1 MSNIMNLLGDTH
13 IMETKNNNEY
23 CAIVTIITKHHIRYI
38 LKTYYGT
45 T

>member
-1 MSNIMNLLGDTH
+1 MNLLGDTH

-23 CAIVTIITKHHIRYI
+23 CAIVTIITKLHIRYI
-38 LKTYYGT
+38 LKPYYDT